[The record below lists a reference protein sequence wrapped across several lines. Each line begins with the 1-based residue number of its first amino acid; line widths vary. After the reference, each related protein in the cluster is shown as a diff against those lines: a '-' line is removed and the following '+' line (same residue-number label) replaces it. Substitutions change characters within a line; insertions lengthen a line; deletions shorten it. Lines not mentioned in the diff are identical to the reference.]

1 MLRSFRFV
9 GGIITSLLLLNSVN
23 TYAQSSKVT
32 QPEIIEVYGNSA
44 QDLNADQIAWLHNQ
58 LERSEVKKM
67 NRQENEGFPL
77 LSSVPVITKY
87 INTLKRDEFT
97 EPLKVNPL
105 KYSISFMDKK
115 DQIFRIDGTDYVLFV
130 KGKK

>member
-1 MLRSFRFV
+1 MLKSFRFL

-32 QPEIIEVYGNSA
+32 QPEIIEVYGNFA

-58 LERSEVKKM
+58 LERSEVKKLA
-67 NRQENEGFPL
+67 RQEHEEFPL

-97 EPLKVNPL
+97 EPLKINSL
-105 KYSISFMDKK
+105 KYSINFMNKK
-115 DQIFRIDGTDYVLFV
+115 DQTFRIDDTDYVLFV

>member
-1 MLRSFRFV
+1 MLKSFRFI
-9 GGIITSLLLLNSVN
+9 GGIITSLLLLNSVG
-23 TYAQSSKVT
+23 TYAQSSKVI

-58 LERSEVKKM
+58 LERSEVKKLE
-67 NRQENEGFPL
+67 RQENEGFPL

-97 EPLKVNPL
+97 EPLKINPL
-105 KYSISFMDKK
+105 KYSISFMNRK
-115 DQIFRIDGTDYVLFV
+115 DQTFRIDGTDYVLFV